1 IYSFETA
8 FCWALTMYIMTE
20 KQNNYDIVVVGGT
33 PAGIISAV
41 AAARLGA
48 TVALVEYHDHIGG
61 MSTSGLGKSD
71 IENKDAISGLFRE
84 FTSRVREYY
93 TNKYGEGSKNVELC
107 RDGYY
112 YEPSVAERVFNEM
125 IGEEKSISL
134 LPGYQIESARTE
146 SEVLVEAGFKN
157 RRNKASLKL
166 QAQVFIDATYE
177 GDLYALAGAD
187 YHLGR
192 EGREV
197 FGEPHAGKIFF
208 DHNEHIILPG
218 STGEGDDNLPAYTYR
233 LCLTD
238 DPENS
243 YVLKEPP
250 SGYERENYTAYLSDL
265 KEGRL
270 GGPKELREGHGYYP
284 AHFNTML
291 RVFSFAE
298 IPNRKYDVNINP
310 RALGFPFPE
319 ENRDYVE
326 ADWEQRERVFQ
337 RHRELVLGL
346 LYFVQN
352 DPEVPAEHRKM
363 ANEYHLPL
371 DEFTDNGHFPWQL
384 YVREARRLKGKY
396 ILTENDLNRPN
407 AESRSAVFPDSIIAG
422 EFPIDSFPVTR
433 ESSSGKEVLEGYICL
448 LEILPYQ
455 VPLRIML
462 PEKIGQLIVPV
473 AASTSHVA
481 YSTIRM
487 EPQWMG
493 MGQAAGT
500 LAQLAVS
507 LQRKAEEVPV
517 SLLQQAL
524 LENGQVLTLFDD
536 LDPGDKACRA
546 AQFWGTRG
554 FFPAY
559 TAALRKPLQKEVLEH
574 WLEIF
579 LAETGRSSGSRV
591 WEEENLT
598 HAGFGRLIRNL
609 EEETGISGSAKM
621 EPLDWKYGSGGPYS
635 PVLRGEACMAFFQ
648 LYVILTKELNV
659 NVQDTSGL

>member
-1 IYSFETA
+1 
-8 FCWALTMYIMTE
+8 MK
-20 KQNNYDIVVVGGT
+20 KQKNGYDIAVVGAT
-33 PAGIISAV
+33 PAGIMAAI

-71 IENKDAISGLFRE
+71 IENKDAISGLFGE
-84 FTSRVREYY
+84 FTGRVREHYIS
-93 TNKYGEGSKNVELC
+93 KYGKDSKNVELC

-112 YEPSVAERVFNEM
+112 YEPSVAERIFNEM
-125 IGEEKSISL
+125 IREEKSISL
-134 LPGYQIESARTE
+134 LLGYQIETARTDE
-146 SEVLVEAGFKN
+146 QVIVEAVFKN
-157 RRNKASLKL
+157 RRNGDILKL
-166 QAQVFIDATYE
+166 QAEVFIDATYE
-177 GDLYALAGAD
+177 GDLYALAGAE

-192 EGREV
+192 EGKDV

-208 DHNEHIILPG
+208 DHNEHVILPG
-218 STGEGDDNLPAYTYR
+218 STGQGDGELPAYTYR

-238 DPENS
+238 DPDNS
-243 YVLKEPP
+243 FVLKSPP
-250 SGYERENYTAYLSDL
+250 PGYGRENYTAYFSDL

-270 GGPKELREGHGYYP
+270 AGPKVLKEGHGYYP
-284 AHFNTML
+284 AHFDTML

-319 ENRDYVE
+319 ENRNYVE
-326 ADWEQRERVFQ
+326 AGWQQRERVFQ
-337 RHRELVLGL
+337 RHRELALGL

-352 DPEVPAEHRKM
+352 DPEVPEEHRKM

-396 ILTENDLNRPN
+396 TLTENDLNPRY
-407 AESRSAVFPDSIIAG
+407 AERRSTIFPDSIIAG

-433 ESSSGKEVLEGYICL
+433 EPSSGKEVLEGYICL

-455 VPLRIML
+455 VPLRVML
-462 PEKIGQLIVPV
+462 PEKISQLIVPV

-507 LQRKAEEVPV
+507 LQRTTDAVPV
-517 SLLQQAL
+517 HLLQKVL

-536 LDPGDKACRA
+536 FDPADKAHRA
-546 AQFWGTRG
+546 AQFWGARG
-554 FFPAY
+554 FFPTY
-559 TAALRKPLQKEVLEH
+559 TAALREPLQEESLER
-574 WLEIF
+574 WLDIF
-579 LAETGRSSGSRV
+579 LAETGMRPGSRI
-591 WEEENLT
+591 WEGGSLT
-598 HAGFGRLIRNL
+598 HDSFARMIREL
-609 EEETGISGSAKM
+609 EEKAGAPRM
-621 EPLDWKYGSGGPYS
+621 DHFDWKYNPGNPDA

-648 LYVILTKELNV
+648 LFFHLMEGPEV
-659 NVQDTSGL
+659 NVHHSSSS

>member
-1 IYSFETA
+1 
-8 FCWALTMYIMTE
+8 MKE
-20 KQNNYDIVVVGGT
+20 KKNNYDIVVVGAT
-33 PAGIISAV
+33 PAGIMSAV

-48 TVALVEYHDHIGG
+48 SVALAEYHDHIGG

-71 IENKDAISGLFRE
+71 IENKDAISGLFSE
-84 FTSRVREYY
+84 FTGRVREYY
-93 TNKYGEGSKNVELC
+93 IGKYGKDSENVRLC

-112 YEPSVAERVFNEM
+112 YEPSVAEMIFNEM
-125 IGEEKSISL
+125 IREEKNISL
-134 LPGYQIESARTE
+134 LLGYQIESARTDAQ
-146 SEVLVEAGFKN
+146 VIVEAGFKN
-157 RRNKASLKL
+157 RRNKESLKL
-166 QAQVFIDATYE
+166 QAEVFIDATYE

-187 YHLGR
+187 YYLGR
-192 EGREV
+192 EGKEV

-208 DHNEHIILPG
+208 DHNEHIFLPG
-218 STGEGDDNLPAYTYR
+218 STGEGDDKLPAYTYR

-238 DPENS
+238 DPDNS

-250 SGYERENYTAYLSDL
+250 SGYERENYAAYFSDL
-265 KEGRL
+265 EEGRL
-270 GGPKELREGHGYYP
+270 GGPKVLREGHGYYP
-284 AHFNTML
+284 AHFNTIL

-310 RALGFPFPE
+310 RAIGFPFPG
-319 ENRDYVE
+319 ENRNYVE

-352 DPEVPAEHRKM
+352 DPEVPREHREM

-396 ILTENDLNRPN
+396 ILTENDLHPKN
-407 AESRSAVFPDSIIAG
+407 AENRSTIFPDSIIAG
-422 EFPIDSFPVTR
+422 EFPIDSFPVTK
-433 ESSSGKEVLEGYICL
+433 EPSSGKEVLEGYICL

-462 PEKIGQLIVPV
+462 PEKINQLIVPV
-473 AASTSHVA
+473 AAATSHVA

-507 LQRKAEEVPV
+507 LQRNTDEVPV
-517 SLLQQAL
+517 QLLQKVL
-524 LENGQVLTLFDD
+524 LESGQVLTLFDD
-536 LDPGDKACRA
+536 LDTGDKAYHA

-554 FFPAY
+554 FFPTY
-559 TAALRKPLQKEVLEH
+559 MAALRQPLQEEDLGC

-579 LAETGRSSGSRV
+579 LAETGRTAGSRV
-591 WEEENLT
+591 LEWGDLT
-598 HAGFGRLIRNL
+598 YAGFGRMIRSL
-609 EEETGISGSAKM
+609 AEETGIADSTKM
-621 EPLDWKYGSGGPYS
+621 TSPDWKYGPGNPDT
-635 PVLRGEACMAFFQ
+635 PVLRGEACMALFQ
-648 LYVILTKELNV
+648 LYFHLMEERNV
-659 NVQDTSGL
+659 NVHHNSGS